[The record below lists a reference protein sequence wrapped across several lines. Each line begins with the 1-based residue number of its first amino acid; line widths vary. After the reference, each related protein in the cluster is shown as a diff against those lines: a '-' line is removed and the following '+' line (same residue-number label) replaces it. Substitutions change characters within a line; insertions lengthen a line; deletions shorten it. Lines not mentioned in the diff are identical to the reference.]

1 MELQGLQDRLTT
13 PMAGLSALSAVVISI
28 VIAGCGSSGAGAISL
43 PYTQS
48 FAGSC
53 DDWSNQDDDL
63 LKAGCVDGEYQV
75 LVRDARDSQIFS
87 VPLDAVP
94 SVSVTADMR
103 LAGGPKPNLYG
114 VGCFSTSR
122 SGYWF
127 VLALGA
133 GGTTQGYAIIS
144 YEPGSEQAAVTSIA
158 VKKQDVSAGAR
169 HRVRGECAGET
180 LRMSVDGSVVLTA
193 KNTLQLE
200 AVEHSG
206 VVLYPGESGSDV
218 RFDNVTIGTL

>member
-1 MELQGLQDRLTT
+1 MR
-13 PMAGLSALSAVVISI
+13 GLSTLSAVVISI
-28 VIAGCGSSGAGAISL
+28 VVAGCGSSGAGDVSL

-63 LKAGCVDGEYQV
+63 LKAGCVDGEYRV
-75 LVRDARDSQIFS
+75 LVRDASDSQFFS
-87 VPLDAVP
+87 IPHDAVP
-94 SVSVTADMR
+94 NVSVTSDMR
-103 LAGGPKPNLYG
+103 LASGPRPNLYG
-114 VGCFSTSR
+114 VGCFAKSR
-122 SGYWF
+122 AGYWF

-133 GGTTQGYAIIS
+133 GGITQGYAIIS
-144 YEPGSEQAAVTSIA
+144 YEPGSGQAAVTSIA
-158 VKKQDVSAGAR
+158 VKKHEVSAGTS
-169 HRVRGECAGET
+169 HRVRGECARET

-206 VVLYPGESGSDV
+206 VVLYPAESGSDV
-218 RFDNVTIGTL
+218 RFDNVSIRGL